1 MSEKAQEVLD
11 LINGLGLEV
20 SAGVLT
26 SDEAAQLL
34 AYGNIVE
41 D

>member
-1 MSEKAQEVLD
+1 MKEELMKLMED
-11 LINGLGLEV
+11 LSLEV
-20 SAGVLT
+20 KNGVLT

-34 AYGNIVE
+34 TYGNIVE

>member
-11 LINGLGLEV
+11 LINSLELEV

-34 AYGNIVE
+34 TYGNIVE

>member
-1 MSEKAQEVLD
+1 MSEQAQEVLD
-11 LINGLGLEV
+11 LIKDLELEV
-20 SAGVLT
+20 ITGVLT

-34 AYGNIVE
+34 TYGNIVE